1 MDAVAVERCGFLPY
15 GRQQISRADIEA
27 VRAVL
32 ESDWLTT
39 GPAVA
44 EFERAVAEFCGAP
57 HAVAVA
63 SGTAA
68 LHTAY
73 AACGLGPGDEVVVP
87 AMTFVATA
95 NAVLYCGATPVFADV
110 DPGTL
115 LIDPAD
121 VAAKLTPRTRA
132 VVAVDYAGQPADY
145 PALRELVRGRGISL
159 LADACHS
166 LGAQQ
171 EGRRVGTLADLT
183 VFSFHP
189 VKQIT
194 TGEGG
199 MVLTGDPRAAAFMRS
214 FRNHGIDTDHRGRE
228 AKNTWEY
235 HMTFLGHN
243 YRMSDINCALGAS
256 QMARLPEFLARRRRL
271 AALYDARLAASKVAR
286 PLAVAQKNLS
296 AWHLYVVRLAGGV
309 DRRRVFE
316 HMRGR
321 GIGVNVH
328 YLPVHLHPY
337 YRKRFATGPGL
348 CPAAEAA
355 YERILTLPLHP
366 GMDDSDVD
374 RVVMALEEAA

>member
-1 MDAVAVERCGFLPY
+1 MSRSTVNSAFLPY

-44 EFERAVAEFCGAP
+44 QFERAVAGFCGAA

-73 AACGLGPGDEVVVP
+73 AACGVGPGDEVVVP
-87 AMTFVATA
+87 AMTFAATA

-110 DPGTL
+110 DPDTL
-115 LIDPAD
+115 LIDPAE
-121 VAAKLTPRTRA
+121 VARRLTPRTRA

-145 PALRELVRGRGISL
+145 PALRQLVRGRGIRL
-159 LADACHS
+159 VADACHS

-171 EGRRVGTLADLT
+171 EGRRTGTLAELT

-199 MVLTGDPRAAAFMRS
+199 MVVTDDPRAAAFMRS
-214 FRNHGIDTDHRGRE
+214 FRNHGIDTDHRGRG

-235 HMTFLGHN
+235 AMTFLGHN
-243 YRMSDINCALGAS
+243 YRMSDINCALGSS
-256 QMARLPEFLARRRRL
+256 QMTRLPEFLARRRRL
-271 AALYDARLAASKVAR
+271 AALYDARFAASDAAK
-286 PLAVAQKNLS
+286 PLAVSEKNLS
-296 AWHLYVVRLAGGV
+296 ARHLYVVRLAEGA

-337 YRKRFATGPGL
+337 YRERFATGPGL

-366 GMDDSDVD
+366 GMAEDDVD
-374 RVVMALEEAA
+374 RVVAALEEAV